1 MTKLGT
7 QQMGDFSIE
16 PLEPARLD
24 EQGAVGAGVKAVG
37 WTRTRALSQKL
48 PQVLGKFDFLQ
59 SSVSRFTILLTL
71 LFLVVLF
78 SFLTIKMKSDYDLAL
93 DHAEE
98 ATQSI
103 GTLTGSHLD
112 ALLSSTTSILELID
126 QAAASL
132 STPGLLALADHAAT
146 SNDTIHRILI
156 VDAIG
161 NLITP
166 ESAALTLSETR
177 ALNAATTGTWSQAR
191 LANQTGQA
199 VFPSAA
205 SLPGSEGS
213 YFTLSRK
220 LENAATI
227 DEGHEE
233 RFAIAL
239 ISTRV
244 VDTFLANSNLTS
256 LLGEAGTVSLVSSDG
271 KIHAVHPQ
279 TRSSSQIIAVE
290 EVITH
295 LRAPGLRLPGKLNDA
310 RLDYIDLSAGS
321 FLLARHATR
330 YGTDLLV
337 LVPMAD
343 TMANLRRSWPPL
355 ASIALVALLFSI
367 AIASILTRQV
377 RRSQKADH
385 LLEQSELL
393 FELAATSAKCGLWNW
408 NIDKQEMFWSS
419 SIMQLLGF
427 DSRGSSLT
435 FNQALNLVHPS
446 DRKYLRRV
454 ESSMRKGQTEFDTKF
469 RLKHANGH
477 YLWMRARGE
486 VKETRDEDHKQKSSR
501 QFFGI
506 LIDMTDE
513 LMATAREEQAKI
525 NLQNAVESISDAF
538 VLWDRT
544 RTAVLTNS
552 RYETWHPFDA
562 DTAWEALDEDR
573 ELEQAD
579 GSWIQLKSNRVSGG
593 GVVTLARDI
602 TDLKVKNAALEES
615 RGALNE
621 TISDLRTSRSHL
633 RVLAEKFGEE
643 KRRAEEANRSKTE
656 FLANMSHELRTPL
669 NAIIGFSEIMET
681 GMFGPL
687 GDERYVEYASDI
699 RKSGRGLLELIN
711 DILDMSR
718 IESGKYQVENET
730 LSSCEMVD
738 DCLRI
743 IEARADEKQIEIDN
757 SVDLLPEIFADRGA
771 FRHVLINVL
780 SNAIKFNIVGGR
792 ISISGAADLESVT
805 ISIHDTGIGIAPQD
819 LEKLGTAFVQ
829 FENHTEKKY
838 AGSGLGIAISMSLI
852 DMMSGDLTIES
863 QEGVGTQVSI
873 TLPRREALAVEVGE

>member
-7 QQMGDFSIE
+7 QQMSDFSIDQ
-16 PLEPARLD
+16 PGTGRLD
-24 EQGAVGAGVKAVG
+24 EQGAGGAGIETAG
-37 WTRTRALSQKL
+37 WTKTRALSEKL
-48 PQVLGKFDFLQ
+48 PRALGKFDFLQ
-59 SSVSRFTILLTL
+59 SSVSRFILLLTL

-78 SFLTIKMKSDYDLAL
+78 AFLTIKMKSDYDLAL
-93 DHAEE
+93 DHSEE

-103 GTLTGSHLD
+103 STLTGSHLD
-112 ALLSSTTSILELID
+112 VVLNSTTSVLALID
-126 QAAASL
+126 QAAMSL
-132 STPGLLALADHAAT
+132 SDPGLLALADHAAI
-146 SNDTIHRILI
+146 SNDNIHRILI
-156 VDAIG
+156 VDAVG
-161 NLITP
+161 SLIEP
-166 ESAALTLSETR
+166 APAALTLPETT
-177 ALNAATTGTWSQAR
+177 ALNAATTGTWSKAG
-191 LANQTGQA
+191 QTSQA

-205 SLPGSEGS
+205 SLPGPGAS
-213 YFTLSRK
+213 YFTLTRK
-220 LENAATI
+220 LENAAFANEAYE
-227 DEGHEE
+227 D

-244 VDTFLANSNLTS
+244 IDAFLESSNLTS
-256 LLGEAGTVSLVSSDG
+256 LLGHGGTVSLVAPDG

-279 TRSSSQIIAVE
+279 RRSNSQTIAVE
-290 EVITH
+290 DAIT
-295 LRAPGLRLPGKLNDA
+295 RAKPLGKPDA
-310 RLDYIDLSAGS
+310 AKLSYIDLSAGS
-321 FLLARHATR
+321 FLLARHTTG
-330 YGTDLLV
+330 YGADLLV

-355 ASIALVALLFSI
+355 ASIALVALLFSM

-377 RRSQKADH
+377 RRSQRADH

-419 SIMQLLGF
+419 SIMALLGF

-454 ESSMRKGQTEFDTKF
+454 EGSMRKGQTEFDTKF
-469 RLKHANGH
+469 RLKHADGH

-486 VKETRDEDHKQKSSR
+486 VKETKDEDHKQKSSR

-513 LMATAREEQAKI
+513 LMATAREEQAKT

-544 RTAVLTNS
+544 RAEVLTNS
-552 RYETWHPFDA
+552 RYETWRPFDA
-562 DTAWEALDEDR
+562 DTAWEALEEDR

-579 GSWIQLKSNRVSGG
+579 GRWIQLKSNRVSGG

-633 RVLAEKFGEE
+633 RVLAEKFEEE

-687 GDERYVEYASDI
+687 GDERYAEYAGDI
-699 RKSGRGLLELIN
+699 RKSGRSLLELIN

-718 IESGKYQVENET
+718 IESGKYQVESET

-757 SVDLLPEIFADRGA
+757 TIDLLPEIYADRGA

-780 SNAIKFNIVGGR
+780 SNAIKFNVLGGR

-805 ISIHDTGIGIAPQD
+805 ITIRDTGIGIAPQD

-829 FENHTEKKY
+829 FENQTEKKY

-852 DMMSGDLTIES
+852 DMMSGDLAIES
-863 QEGVGTQVSI
+863 QEGIGTQVSI
-873 TLPRREALAVEVGE
+873 TLPRREALAVEAGE

>member
-16 PLEPARLD
+16 PRDSMRLD
-24 EQGAVGAGVKAVG
+24 QQGAGEEAAGWKK
-37 WTRTRALSQKL
+37 TRALTDKL
-48 PQVLGKFDFLQ
+48 PRALGKFDFLQ
-59 SSVSRFTILLTL
+59 SSVSRFILLLTL

-78 SFLTIKMKSDYDLAL
+78 AFLTIKMKSDYDLAL
-93 DHAEE
+93 DHTEE

-103 GTLTGSHLD
+103 STLTGSHLD
-112 ALLSSTTSILELID
+112 VLLNSTTSILELID
-126 QAAASL
+126 QAAAPL
-132 STPGLLALADHAAT
+132 STSGLLALADQAAA
-146 SNDTIHRILI
+146 SNDNIHRILI
-156 VDAIG
+156 VDSVG
-161 NLITP
+161 SLIDP
-166 ESAALTLSETR
+166 DPATLSLPETR
-177 ALNAATTGTWSQAR
+177 ALNAATTGTWGGPGQTSQAI
-191 LANQTGQA
+191 
-199 VFPSAA
+199 FPSAA
-205 SLPGSEGS
+205 LPGAKDS
-213 YFTLSRK
+213 YFTLTRK
-220 LENAATI
+220 LENTVTG
-227 DEGHEE
+227 DEE

-239 ISTRV
+239 ISTGV
-244 VDTFLANSNLTS
+244 IDAFLANSNLTS
-256 LLGEAGTVSLVSSDG
+256 LLGEAGTVSLVSRDG
-271 KIHAVHPQ
+271 KIHAVHPR
-279 TRSSSQIIAVE
+279 TRSNNQIIAVE
-290 EVITH
+290 DAISQ
-295 LRAPGLRLPGKLNDA
+295 LQLAGQSNAAQSNSGKSGA
-310 RLDYIDLSAGS
+310 SRLDYIHLSAGS
-321 FLLARHATR
+321 FLLARHATG

-343 TMANLRRSWPPL
+343 TMATLRRSWPPL
-355 ASIALVALLFSI
+355 ASIALVALLFSM
-367 AIASILTRQV
+367 AIASVLTRQV

-486 VKETRDEDHKQKSSR
+486 VKETRDENHKQKSSR

-513 LMATAREEQAKI
+513 LMATAREEQAKT

-552 RYETWHPFDA
+552 RYETWRPFDA
-562 DTAWEALDEDR
+562 DTAWEALEEDR

-579 GSWIQLKSNRVSGG
+579 GRWIQLKSNRVSGG

-633 RVLAEKFGEE
+633 RVLAEKFEEE

-718 IESGKYQVENET
+718 IESGKYQVESET

-757 SVDLLPEIFADRGA
+757 SIDLLPDVFADRGA

-805 ISIHDTGIGIAPQD
+805 ISIHDNGIGIAPQD

-873 TLPRREALAVEVGE
+873 TLPRREALAMEAGK